1 MIRTGIGFDAHAF
14 AQHRKLVIGG
24 VTIPHHKGLAGHS
37 DADVLAH
44 AVIDAILGAAAMGDI
59 GTLFPSDDEKYKNI
73 NSLKLLK
80 ETCDVINN
88 AGFQIVNIDSTVI
101 LQSPK
106 IQSYIPDMR
115 LNISRIINID
125 ISQVSVKAT
134 TTDFLGFTGRKEG
147 GAALATALLEYQ
159 GVD

>member
-24 VTIPHHKGLAGHS
+24 VIIPHHKGLAGHS
-37 DADVLAH
+37 DADVLVH

-80 ETCDVINN
+80 ETFDVINN

-115 LNISRIINID
+115 LNISRVLNID

-147 GAALATALLEYQ
+147 GAALATATLKKGE
-159 GVD
+159 

>member
-14 AQHRKLVIGG
+14 ARHRKLVIGG

-37 DADVLAH
+37 DADVLVH
-44 AVIDAILGAAAMGDI
+44 AVIDAILGATAMGDI
-59 GTLFPSDDEKYKNI
+59 GVLFPSDDDKYKEI

-80 ETCDVINN
+80 ETCNVINN
-88 AGFQIVNIDSTVI
+88 KGFQIINIDSTII

-115 LNISRIINID
+115 LNISRVLNID

-147 GAALATALLEYQ
+147 VAVLAIATLEHRI
-159 GVD
+159 

>member
-37 DADVLAH
+37 DADVLVH

-80 ETCDVINN
+80 ETFDVINN

-115 LNISRIINID
+115 LNISRVLNID